1 MNRLTLCLLLMA
13 IGLGCD
19 RASPLSPDGG
29 LVSIS
34 GYVYFQNSSGGE
46 PMIHNAVIAV
56 EDDTGSRTQA
66 ASRPDGFYTIAVKP
80 GRISITATKEGFEA
94 KVIQVDVADDTVL
107 NFSLTPMTE

>member
-1 MNRLTLCLLLMA
+1 MQRLTLCLLLVV

-19 RASPLSPDGG
+19 RASPLSPDAG
-29 LVSIS
+29 LVTIT

-56 EDDTGSRTQA
+56 EDDSGSRTQA
-66 ASRPDGFYTIAVKP
+66 ASRPDGFYTISVKP
-80 GRISITATKEGFEA
+80 GRISITASKEGFEA
-94 KVIQVDVADDTVL
+94 KVIQAEVSDDTVL